1 MLGRAITSTITG
13 LDLPG
18 KCRTVEPAI
27 RDPRF
32 RLVLSLR
39 RRNHSSPSRKTRHG
53 SNLVNF
59 HSSIVRDRGSRTE
72 PRLPATANSSVTTI
86 YIYVAIYHV
95 DKARSTKR
103 SAIGSAVDA
112 FVLRTILSQSRQ
124 HTERTS
130 KTNNG
135 NTFDPAASAMDP
147 KWTSFGASSLDQLG
161 LFCFLNTH
169 RCSGSTLIFF
179 FFIFTYVFHQS

>member
-1 MLGRAITSTITG
+1 MRSARRKPGIVGPCYITSTITG

-124 HTERTS
+124 HTERTRKIRTTETRS
-130 KTNNG
+130 TRPPPPWIQSGQALALRRWTN
-135 NTFDPAASAMDP
+135 
-147 KWTSFGASSLDQLG
+147 WV
-161 LFCFLNTH
+161 
-169 RCSGSTLIFF
+169 CS
-179 FFIFTYVFHQS
+179 VF